1 MEFPAVVVEK
11 SAANGIV
18 GVTCLKMRIARWF
31 IYGLPAALILLLGVS
46 FWNASRLSADKKNE
60 MSLGLLGEPSTL
72 NPIQQAD
79 SASSQVS
86 GSIFNGL
93 LKYNP
98 DLEIIGD
105 LAKSWTLH
113 QTTTFVFRDAQ
124 AAEAAAELAALEIA
138 DSDLADALAGLTRH
152 AIERTA

>member
-1 MEFPAVVVEK
+1 
-11 SAANGIV
+11 
-18 GVTCLKMRIARWF
+18 MRIARWF
-31 IYGLPAALILLLGVS
+31 IFGLPVALLLLIGFS

-79 SASSQVS
+79 SASSQVT

-93 LKYNP
+93 LKYSP

-105 LAKSWTLH
+105 LATSWRLH
-113 QTTTFVFRDAQ
+113 QTTTFVFRDA
-124 AAEAAAELAALEIA
+124 AGAEAAASILQA
-138 DSDLADALAGLTRH
+138 
-152 AIERTA
+152 